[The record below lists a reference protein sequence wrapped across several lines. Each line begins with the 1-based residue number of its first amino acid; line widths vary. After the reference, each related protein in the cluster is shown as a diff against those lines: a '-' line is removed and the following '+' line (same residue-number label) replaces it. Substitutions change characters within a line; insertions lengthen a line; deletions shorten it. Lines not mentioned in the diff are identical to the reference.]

1 MANNINKVVYG
12 NDTLIDLTA
21 DTVTASDVLSGVTF
35 HTRSGASATGTL
47 EPAEP
52 LTTEHLNALRAII
65 QG

>member
-52 LTTEHLNALRAII
+52 LTQAQVDAIYALL
-65 QG
+65 